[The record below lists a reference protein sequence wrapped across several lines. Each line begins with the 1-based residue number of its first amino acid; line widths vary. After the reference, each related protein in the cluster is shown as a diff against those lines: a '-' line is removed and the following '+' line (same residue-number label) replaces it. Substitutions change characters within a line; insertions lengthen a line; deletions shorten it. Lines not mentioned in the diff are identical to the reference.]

1 MSLFFQIPRASCAIF
16 SREEAH
22 IFCKIFIICR
32 AVCCTPSKQAVF
44 PSLPLMCCFKMRF
57 RHYFPVVLRR
67 SKSDRKK
74 EGIATPR
81 FTKDRTAQLVI
92 CHICPRRLISASDSR
107 CANYTARNSPVEF
120 SSSVSNL
127 HPRCIRPQPSRWLN
141 KSMAFCYKHGG
152 YRNGRAKAKK
162 RQ

>member
-1 MSLFFQIPRASCAIF
+1 MSLFFQIPCASCAIF
-16 SREEAH
+16 SREAASH
-22 IFCKIFIICR
+22 FLQDLHLSSSMLHPVK
-32 AVCCTPSKQAVF
+32 AGVF
-44 PSLPLMCCFKMRF
+44 PSLPLMCCFKMCF
-57 RHYFPVVLRR
+57 RPI
-67 SKSDRKK
+67 SQSNQSDPIHK
-74 EGIATPR
+74 G
-81 FTKDRTAQLVI
+81 RTAQLVI

-141 KSMAFCYKHGG
+141 KSMAFCYKHAG
-152 YRNGRAKAKK
+152 YRNGRAKGKK